1 MNISISIL
9 IIFVV
14 LLIALFMKYKY
25 IELFMKYKYIELF
38 SQNKQSIPK
47 IIHKVYIEHSM
58 KLPTELSKN
67 IKKAHESWSL
77 LNPGYKMKFYSG
89 DDCIKYLQQHFGSE
103 YVDIFNNINAY
114 AGKCNFFRM
123 CVVYNEGGWYSDWK
137 QVCLKP
143 IHEWVHKDVEFVG
156 FYDIWFRFLET
167 EKKHCGQNATFG
179 SIPKHPILK
188 KTIDLI
194 KVNVKNKYY
203 GKGALYTTGVCVY
216 GKAIH
221 ETLPKLKPNSYQFGS
236 HIKYNKYPYMTMNN
250 IKVIQHKCESCDT
263 SQNWE
268 NGNNYNKLWKN
279 RNYYGEKENV
289 KS

>member
-1 MNISISIL
+1 MNISTITL
-9 IIFVV
+9 LTFVFIFAV
-14 LLIALFMKYKY
+14 LLKYKN
-25 IELFMKYKYIELF
+25 IDLFF
-38 SQNKQSIPK
+38 QNKQSIPK

-58 KLPTELSKN
+58 KLPTELSEN
-67 IKKAHESWSL
+67 LKKAHESWTL

-137 QVCLKP
+137 QMCLKP
-143 IHEWVHKDVEFVG
+143 IHEWVHKDLEFVG
-156 FYDIWFRFLET
+156 FYDPYWNLET
-167 EKKHCGQNATFG
+167 VKKKCGQNATFG

-194 KVNVKNKYY
+194 KDNVKNKYY

-216 GKAIH
+216 GRAIH
-221 ETLPKLKPNSYQFGS
+221 ETLPKLKSNSYQFGS
-236 HIKYNKYPYMTMNN
+236 YIHNYNGYPYMTMNN
-250 IKVIQHKCESCDT
+250 IKVIQHKCKSCDV
-263 SQNWE
+263 SQDWE
-268 NGNNYNKLWKN
+268 NGNNYFKLWED

-289 KS
+289 KVV

>member
-1 MNISISIL
+1 MKISTITL
-9 IIFVV
+9 LTFVV
-14 LLIALFMKYKY
+14 IFAVLLKYKN
-25 IELFMKYKYIELF
+25 IDLFF
-38 SQNKQSIPK
+38 QNKQSIPK

-58 KLPTELSKN
+58 KLPTELSEN
-67 IKKAHESWSL
+67 IKKAHESWTL

-143 IHEWVHKDVEFVG
+143 IHEWVHKDLEFVG
-156 FYDIWFRFLET
+156 FYDIWNLET
-167 EKKHCGQNATFG
+167 TKKHCGQNATFG

-188 KTIDLI
+188 KTIELI
-194 KVNVKNKYY
+194 KDNVKNKYY

-216 GKAIH
+216 GRAIH
-221 ETLPKLKPNSYQFGS
+221 ETLPKLKSNSYKFGS
-236 HIKYNKYPYMTMNN
+236 HIIYKNYPYMTMNN
-250 IKVIQHKCESCDT
+250 IKVIQHKCKSCDT

-268 NGNNYNKLWKN
+268 NGNNYNKLWED

-289 KS
+289 KVV